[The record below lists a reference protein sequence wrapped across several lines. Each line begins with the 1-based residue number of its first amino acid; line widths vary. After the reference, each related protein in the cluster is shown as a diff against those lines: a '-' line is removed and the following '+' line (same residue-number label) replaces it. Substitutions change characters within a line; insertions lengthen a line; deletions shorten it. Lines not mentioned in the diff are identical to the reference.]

1 MPSILLIDD
10 DADLIHLLR
19 EELLA
24 RSFTVDWLER
34 AEHGPDRLATGS
46 YDLVLLDNKMPGM
59 TGMEFLKALRT
70 RAIEIPVI
78 LITSESTPD
87 TAIQAT
93 KLGAFDYVVKAGT
106 VQELAAELEPIMIRA
121 MEIARP
127 VKQVRVASGTA
138 RSADAGPVLI
148 GGKNRRMLEVYKLI
162 AQFADGNDPV
172 LILGETGTGKELV
185 ARAFHTN
192 SSRKGRPFVALNCA
206 AIPENLLE
214 SELFGHEKGAHSQ
227 ADKLRKGKIEYADGG
242 TLFLDEVGDMP
253 LELQRKLLRVIE
265 YQSVERLGGNEST
278 TVDVR
283 LVSATHRDLQSFIQ
297 EGKFRRDLLH
307 RLDRVTVR
315 LPTLRER
322 LDDLPE
328 LVEYFLDRAAATS
341 PSRPSVAPA
350 TLERLRA
357 HHWPGNVRELQ
368 NVIVRALGGS
378 QGAPQLLPSHLD
390 FSIEAGNV
398 AGEAGSKED
407 ALAGLRKTI
416 AWAWG
421 TVLAGT
427 VWPHLQDRLEEESL
441 RFALEKC
448 KGNQSD
454 AAKKLGMGRTTL
466 IERMKKYGI
475 S

>member
-1 MPSILLIDD
+1 LPSILLIDD

-19 EELLA
+19 EELIA
-24 RSFTVDWLER
+24 RGFTVDWLER
-34 AEHGPDRLATGS
+34 AEQGPERLATGR

-59 TGMEFLKALRT
+59 TGMDFLKALRT
-70 RAIEIPVI
+70 HAIQIPVI

-106 VQELAAELEPIMIRA
+106 VQELAEELDPIMIRA
-121 MEIARP
+121 LEIARP
-127 VKQVRVASGTA
+127 VKEVRVASGT
-138 RSADAGPVLI
+138 RSADPGPVLI

-162 AQFADGNDPV
+162 AQFAEGNDPV

-265 YQSVERLGGNEST
+265 YQSVERLGGNESIK
-278 TVDVR
+278 VDVR

-315 LPTLRER
+315 LPSLRER

-328 LVEYFLDRAAATS
+328 LVEYFLDRAAATN
-341 PSRPSVAPA
+341 PSRPSVASA
-350 TLERLRA
+350 TLEKLRA
-357 HHWPGNVRELQ
+357 HQWPGNVRELQ
-368 NVIVRALGGS
+368 NVIFRALGGS
-378 QGAPQLLPSHLD
+378 QGSPQLLPSHLD
-390 FSIEAGNV
+390 LSVEAGKAV
-398 AGEAGSKED
+398 ALGSKED
-407 ALAGLRKTI
+407 ALAGLRRAI
-416 AWAWG
+416 EWAWG
-421 TVLAGT
+421 AAPAGS
-427 VWPHLQDRLEEESL
+427 VWPHLQERLEEESL

-448 KGNQSD
+448 NGNQSD